1 MDVVVVVQG
10 ECYLHWA
17 SLPLIALVSL
27 VEDRVWMVVRVLVAP
42 VLLFYCLFCALSF
55 LVVLVAA
62 HVRALVEHVLL
73 HLQLLVLD
81 DGDDV
86 LFVALLAVVLAT
98 YFAPVALGSSFVM
111 YFLRA
116 LV

>member
-1 MDVVVVVQG
+1 MDVVAVVQG
-10 ECYLHWA
+10 ECYLRWA
-17 SLPLIALVSL
+17 SRPQIALVSL
-27 VEDRVWMVVRVLVAP
+27 VEDRVWRVVPVLAVP

-55 LVVLVAA
+55 LVVLVVA
-62 HVRALVEHVLL
+62 HAQGLVEHVLL

-81 DGDDV
+81 DDDDV

-111 YFLRA
+111 YFLLE